1 MPFFSGYKM
10 FLQFVKKK
18 EADVRSKS
26 DVRKGWIYQ
35 PQQEVLQTK
44 DIQSVHSGT
53 VGLAS

>member
-1 MPFFSGYKM
+1 MPFFCSDKM
-10 FLQFVKKK
+10 FYNLSKK
-18 EADVRSKS
+18 EADARSKS

-35 PQQEVLQTK
+35 PQQEGLQTK

>member
-1 MPFFSGYKM
+1 MPFFAVTKCFYNLS
-10 FLQFVKKK
+10 KK
-18 EADVRSKS
+18 EADARSKS

-35 PQQEVLQTK
+35 PQQEGLQTK

>member
-1 MPFFSGYKM
+1 MPFFCSDKM
-10 FLQFVKKK
+10 FLQFVKK
-18 EADVRSKS
+18 EADARSKS

-35 PQQEVLQTK
+35 PQQEDLQTK